1 MPQMIDYQGKL
12 LRIKPTDRKRLE
24 YSTNGGLT
32 WITYGLHNSI
42 EGEITDIFCSGKDIL
57 ATCEDSENIY
67 EYCGINGTSWVR
79 RKKTQKI
86 DKTKSIDKSSS
97 SFQFNNKPELPV
109 TSSVSKNASPLISF
123 NSIEEETPQQ
133 KRERRER
140 EREERE
146 RQREEE
152 ERLEEL
158 ARQEEARRA
167 EEERMTCP
175 YCGNKVKEGFY
186 INFHGSNFHFEC
198 KEKFEKTSEG
208 KNWIEKKLAEEK
220 KLELQ
225 IQRERK
231 IEEQELEKD
240 KKWILTTKAGKEHAA
255 KIRDISDE
263 KQKWESIRKA
273 RLEYKKYKE
282 EVEDWGDETELGKK
296 ALSECK
302 ETDEDLRF
310 QFLDRAY
317 KAALETEK
325 EEKEKLKR
333 RKDKYSSDLE
343 KLKSR
348 IGDLTLFEKDGSRVN
363 EFLETLK
370 NNFNDSN
377 ETKLQKILNLDFQNP
392 EEPKKGLIIAGIVL
406 IISVSLSP
414 LGIILLIVGLAKK
427 KKAVKAM
434 ENAAQNNYNLLKEI
448 MYEKFTVE
456 GDNNISEKFVKNIAL
471 EYCKKFINRELDSET
486 TEKIILGKNDESE
499 IKKVKDSFKL
509 QNDENIV
516 FGYDDTSKK
525 SFKSGFVLT
534 DKKLYFTDGNS
545 FSKNTYIPVNE
556 IKTFGYKKRLGVPNI
571 CFNDTFIS
579 ITSPIGKDSEK
590 LCEML
595 SKAVLI
601 LQNKNQEKI

>member
-1 MPQMIDYQGKL
+1 MAF
-12 LRIKPTDRKRLE
+12 
-24 YSTNGGLT
+24 YSR
-32 WITYGLHNSI
+32 YMDEPHR
-42 EGEITDIFCSGKDIL
+42 
-57 ATCEDSENIY
+57 ASENGSSNYYIVPTQCPNCKFCEEMESNWPIRCKAPY
-67 EYCGINGTSWVR
+67 SSEMPSR
-79 RKKTQKI
+79 RAFKEGNRQYDVCKFFKE
-86 DKTKSIDKSSS
+86 KESLKAE
-97 SFQFNNKPELPV
+97 SFV
-109 TSSVSKNASPLISF
+109 TSSFSSSTSSRSSF
-123 NSIEEETPQQ
+123 ESYEEETPQQ

-220 KLELQ
+220 ELELQ

-263 KQKWESIRKA
+263 KQKWGSIRKA

-282 EVEDWGDETELGKK
+282 EVEDWGYETELGKK

-302 ETDEDLRF
+302 EIDEDLRF

-348 IGDLTLFEKDGSRVN
+348 IGDLTLFEKDGNRVN
-363 EFLETLK
+363 EFLETLE

-377 ETKLQKILNLDFQNP
+377 EAKLQKLLNLNFQDSP
-392 EEPKKGLIIAGIVL
+392 EPKKGLIIAGIIM

-414 LGIILLIVGLAKK
+414 IGIILLIIGLSKK

-434 ENAAQNNYNLLKEI
+434 EKAAQYNFDLLKEI
-448 MYEKFTVE
+448 MY
-456 GDNNISEKFVKNIAL
+456 DNLPRELENEDSEIPTTDKAI
-471 EYCKKFINRELDSET
+471 EYCSNFIKRELDSET
-486 TEKIILGKNDESE
+486 VEKIILGKCDESKM
-499 IKKVKDSFKL
+499 KKAKDSFRL

-516 FGYDDTSKK
+516 LGYDDTMKK
-525 SFKSGFVLT
+525 SFKTGFVLT

-545 FSKNTYIPVNE
+545 FSKNTSIPVNE

-590 LCEML
+590 LSEML
-595 SKAVLI
+595 SKAVMI
-601 LQNKNQEKI
+601 LQNKNQERI

>member
-1 MPQMIDYQGKL
+1 MAF
-12 LRIKPTDRKRLE
+12 
-24 YSTNGGLT
+24 YSR
-32 WITYGLHNSI
+32 YMDEPHR
-42 EGEITDIFCSGKDIL
+42 
-57 ATCEDSENIY
+57 ASENGSSNYYIVPTQCPNCKFSEKMESNWPIRCKAPY
-67 EYCGINGTSWVR
+67 SSEMPSR
-79 RKKTQKI
+79 RAFKEGNRQYDVCKFFKE
-86 DKTKSIDKSSS
+86 KESLKAE
-97 SFQFNNKPELPV
+97 SFV
-109 TSSVSKNASPLISF
+109 TSSFSSSTSSRSSF
-123 NSIEEETPQQ
+123 ESYEEETPQQ

-158 ARQEEARRA
+158 AQQEEARRV

-208 KNWIEKKLAEEK
+208 KNWIEKKLSEEK
-220 KLELQ
+220 EFELQ
-225 IQRERK
+225 IQREIE
-231 IEEQELEKD
+231 IEEKEVEKD
-240 KKWILTTKAGKEHAA
+240 KKWISSTKTGKKCAA
-255 KIRDISDE
+255 QYSGISDE
-263 KQKWESIRKA
+263 DPEWDNIRNA
-273 RLEYKKYKE
+273 RLEYEKTKI
-282 EVEDWGDETELGKK
+282 EVEEWANKTESGKI
-296 ALSECK
+296 ARSECN
-302 ETDEDLRF
+302 ETDEELRF
-310 QFLDRAY
+310 EFLNSAY
-317 KAALETEK
+317 KAAQKTEK
-325 EEKEKLKR
+325 EEKELLES
-333 RKDKYSSDLE
+333 RKKKYSADFE
-343 KLKSR
+343 KAKLL
-348 IGDLTLFEKDGSRVN
+348 IGNTTLFEKDGKRVSV
-363 EFLETLK
+363 FLKSLK
-370 NNFNDSN
+370 HNFNNSN

-456 GDNNISEKFVKNIAL
+456 GDNYTSEKFVKNIAL
-471 EYCKKFINRELDSET
+471 EYCKKFINREFDSET
-486 TEKIILGKNDESE
+486 VEKIILGKCDESKM
-499 IKKVKDSFKL
+499 KKAKDSFRL

-545 FSKNTYIPVNE
+545 FSKNISISVNE
-556 IKTFGYKKRLGVPNI
+556 IKKIGYKKRFGVPNI

>member
-1 MPQMIDYQGKL
+1 MAF
-12 LRIKPTDRKRLE
+12 
-24 YSTNGGLT
+24 YSR
-32 WITYGLHNSI
+32 YMDEPHR
-42 EGEITDIFCSGKDIL
+42 
-57 ATCEDSENIY
+57 ASENGSSNYYIVPTQCPNCKFCEEMESNWPIRCKAPY
-67 EYCGINGTSWVR
+67 SSEMPSR
-79 RKKTQKI
+79 RAFKEGNRQYDVCKFFKE
-86 DKTKSIDKSSS
+86 KESLKAE
-97 SFQFNNKPELPV
+97 SFV
-109 TSSVSKNASPLISF
+109 TSSFSSSTSSRSSF
-123 NSIEEETPQQ
+123 ESYEEETPQQ

-158 ARQEEARRA
+158 AQQEEARRV
-167 EEERMTCP
+167 EEERMTWP

-186 INFHGSNFHFEC
+186 INFHGSYCHFEC
-198 KEKFEKTSEG
+198 KEKLEKTSEG
-208 KNWIEKKLAEEK
+208 KNWIGKKRAEEK

-231 IEEQELEKD
+231 IEEQEIEKD

-363 EFLETLK
+363 EFLETLE

-434 ENAAQNNYNLLKEI
+434 ENAAQNNYNLLKEL

-456 GDNNISEKFVKNIAL
+456 GDNNTSEKFVKNIAL
-471 EYCKKFINRELDSET
+471 EYCKKFINREFDSET
-486 TEKIILGKNDESE
+486 VEKIILGKCDESKM
-499 IKKVKDSFKL
+499 KKAKDSFRL

-545 FSKNTYIPVNE
+545 FSKNISISVNE
-556 IKTFGYKKRLGVPNI
+556 IKKIGYKKRFGVPNI

-595 SKAVLI
+595 SKTVMI
-601 LQNKNQEKI
+601 LQNKNQKEI

>member
-1 MPQMIDYQGKL
+1 MAF
-12 LRIKPTDRKRLE
+12 
-24 YSTNGGLT
+24 YSR
-32 WITYGLHNSI
+32 YMDEPHR
-42 EGEITDIFCSGKDIL
+42 
-57 ATCEDSENIY
+57 ASENGSSNYYIVPTQCPNCKFCEEMESNWPIRCKAPY
-67 EYCGINGTSWVR
+67 SSEMPSR
-79 RKKTQKI
+79 RAFKEGNRQYDVCKFFKE
-86 DKTKSIDKSSS
+86 KESLKAE
-97 SFQFNNKPELPV
+97 SFV
-109 TSSVSKNASPLISF
+109 TSSFSSSTSSRSSF
-123 NSIEEETPQQ
+123 ESYEEETPQQ

-158 ARQEEARRA
+158 AQQEEARRV

-220 KLELQ
+220 ELELQ

-282 EVEDWGDETELGKK
+282 EVEDWSDETELGRK

-363 EFLETLK
+363 EFLETLE

-377 ETKLQKILNLDFQNP
+377 EAKLQKILNLNFQDSP
-392 EEPKKGLIIAGIVL
+392 EPKKGLIIAGIIM

-414 LGIILLIVGLAKK
+414 IGIILLIIGLSKK
-427 KKAVKAM
+427 KK
-434 ENAAQNNYNLLKEI
+434 
-448 MYEKFTVE
+448 
-456 GDNNISEKFVKNIAL
+456 S
-471 EYCKKFINRELDSET
+471 CKSN
-486 TEKIILGKNDESE
+486 G
-499 IKKVKDSFKL
+499 
-509 QNDENIV
+509 
-516 FGYDDTSKK
+516 
-525 SFKSGFVLT
+525 KSGSV
-534 DKKLYFTDGNS
+534 
-545 FSKNTYIPVNE
+545 
-556 IKTFGYKKRLGVPNI
+556 
-571 CFNDTFIS
+571 
-579 ITSPIGKDSEK
+579 
-590 LCEML
+590 
-595 SKAVLI
+595 
-601 LQNKNQEKI
+601 

>member
-57 ATCEDSENIY
+57 VTCEDSENIY

-220 KLELQ
+220 ELELQ
-225 IQRERK
+225 IEKERK

-240 KKWILTTKAGKEHAA
+240 KKWILTTKAGKEQAA

-282 EVEDWGDETELGKK
+282 EVEDWGDETELGRK

-333 RKDKYSSDLE
+333 RKDKYSSVLE

-363 EFLETLK
+363 EFLETLE

-377 ETKLQKILNLDFQNP
+377 EAKLQKILNLNFQDSP
-392 EEPKKGLIIAGIVL
+392 EPKKGLIIAGIIM

-414 LGIILLIVGLAKK
+414 IGIILLIIGLSKK

-434 ENAAQNNYNLLKEI
+434 EKAAQYNFNLLKEI
-448 MYEKFTVE
+448 MY
-456 GDNNISEKFVKNIAL
+456 DNLPRELENEASETPTTDKAI
-471 EYCKKFINRELDSET
+471 EYCSNFIKRELDSDT
-486 TEKIILGKNDESE
+486 AEKILLEDSEENE
-499 IKKVKDSFKL
+499 IKKAIENFTICT
-509 QNDENIV
+509 DEKIL
-516 FGYDDTSKK
+516 FGYDDTIKK

-534 DKKLYFTDGNS
+534 EKKLYFTDGNS
-545 FSKNTYIPVNE
+545 FNKNLNVLVSDINS
-556 IKTFGYKKRLGVPNI
+556 ITFKKKLGVAYI
-571 CFNDTFIS
+571 CVNDSCIS
-579 ITSPIGKDSEK
+579 ITSPIEKDSEK

-595 SKAVLI
+595 NRVVLI
-601 LQNKNQEKI
+601 LQKKGL